1 MTSPQT
7 IAMDLVANLPGCR
20 AERFALE
27 ANTVLSGRVMGW
39 GPSLHRTGLA
49 WAATPAHMDAE
60 AIATAFAPYMEVQ
73 RRRIALAAALGLD
86 TTEQPDP
93 GLLSHM
99 VTDRLLL
106 AWDRDLRAVAPRR
119 LARLNQLSRAGREEW
134 IGAGDLLVADAGS
147 LEGDDEDDPR
157 PRLLYASA
165 THWGEYNGR
174 TVTVFRTMPE
184 SLIPAAAGRT
194 LGEVVDL
201 GTSEPQLDGLRSR
214 TITAARVIDRGVA
227 FDVAPDWVSLKHTN

>member
-7 IAMDLVANLPGCR
+7 IAMDLASSLPGCR
-20 AERFALE
+20 SDRFALE
-27 ANTVLSGRVMGW
+27 GNTVLTGRVMGW

-49 WAATPAHMDAE
+49 WAATPVRMDAD
-60 AIATAFAPYMEVQ
+60 AIAAAFQPYVEVQ
-73 RRRIALAAALGLD
+73 RRRIALASSLGLD
-86 TTEQPDP
+86 TAEQPDP

-106 AWDRDLRAVAPRR
+106 AWDADLRAVAPRR
-119 LARLNQLSRAGREEW
+119 LARLNQLSRAGREGW
-134 IGAGDLLVADAGS
+134 LGTGDLLVADAGA
-147 LEGDDEDDPR
+147 LDGDDAADPR

-174 TVTVFRTMPE
+174 TVTVFRAMPE
-184 SLIPAAAGRT
+184 SLLPAAVGRR

-201 GTSEPQLDGLRSR
+201 GTSEPKLGDLGAR
-214 TITAARVIDRGVA
+214 TVMAARATDRGVA
-227 FDVAPDWVSLKHTN
+227 FDVAPDWVGLKQTK